1 MRSPS
6 ATLSRL
12 TCAATCISF
21 MLAVAACDST
31 SDTPTG
37 TPTPAGIGV
46 LGGSAQAAIFG
57 TALPLPLEVHVT
69 DQYGNGI
76 GSVQVTFAATG
87 GAPLATSTATTDSS
101 GNAETTVTLGTGV
114 GVDSITATVTGADVP
129 ARFTET
135 SLAGPATAITIVS
148 GNGQSGVSGTALP
161 LPFVLMLSP
170 CPRLKMPNAPISRA
184 VLGRFAGD
192 MKRGLSAVTIAHN
205 TTNNTKVA
213 SSFRMRLTGAAD
225 RGPGTWN
232 GDVIPQI
239 DG

>member
-37 TPTPAGIGV
+37 TPTPTGIGV

-87 GAPLATSTATTDSS
+87 GATLASSTATTDSS
-101 GNAETTVTLGTGV
+101 GDAETTVTLGTSV

-161 LPFVLMLSP
+161 LPFVLMLNDAAGNPVRGDSVTWTSSTGT
-170 CPRLKMPNAPISRA
+170 LTAPITITGTDGTTQNGFTPA
-184 VLGRFAGD
+184 VGSDTVTVTVNGTA
-192 MKRGLSAVTIAHN
+192 LSAIL
-205 TTNNTKVA
+205 VA
-213 SSFRMRLTGAAD
+213 TGS
-225 RGPGTWN
+225 
-232 GDVIPQI
+232 
-239 DG
+239 